1 MNWKWLLWGGVIIS
15 ALLQVLVS
23 HQQRQLLKDWQQ
35 QDTQRAQLQQEHA
48 MLLLE
53 RGALSAH
60 NRLDR
65 QARQQLN
72 MTEPKEIQVFRP

>member
-1 MNWKWLLWGGVIIS
+1 MSWRWVLWAVVVIS

-23 HQQRQLLKDWQQ
+23 HQQRQLLKEWQA
-35 QDTQRAQLQQEHA
+35 QDARRVQLQQEYS

-65 QARQQLN
+65 QARKQLN
-72 MTEPKEIQVFRP
+72 MTEPKEIQVLKP